1 MRHPTYKHLEA
12 TLRLGAFSLG
22 QWVQITAAGVAAALF
37 GGYLSPFPM
46 QVTIFVSIVG
56 AGLPVAVSY
65 GAMGLEFS
73 VAQFARAGWRYWRQ
87 PRRFLAG
94 PGEPTPGYTVLA
106 DQMHYRDAEAADPA
120 TSGGALLWDV

>member
-12 TLRLGAFSLG
+12 RLRIGAFSVG
-22 QWVQITAAGVAAALF
+22 QWAQIAGAGAAAAVF
-37 GGYLSPFPM
+37 GGYLSPFPT

-56 AGLPVAVSY
+56 AGLPVALSY

-73 VAQFARAGWRYWRQ
+73 IAQLARAGWRYWRQ

-94 PGEPTPGYTVLA
+94 PGTQVTGYVVLTLPVVTPAPPVGA
-106 DQMHYRDAEAADPA
+106 GQQHPGEA
-120 TSGGALLWDV
+120 LWDV

>member
-12 TLRLGAFSLG
+12 RLRLGAFSLG
-22 QWVQITAAGVAAALF
+22 QWAQITAAGAAAAVF
-37 GGYLSPFPM
+37 GGYLSPFST

-56 AGLPVAVSY
+56 AGLPVAMSY

-73 VAQFARAGWRYWRQ
+73 VAELVRAGWRYWHQ

-94 PGEPTPGYTVLA
+94 PGEPTVGYVLLA
-106 DQMHYRDAEAADPA
+106 DPKRHDTARSDDARTRE
-120 TSGGALLWDV
+120 GALLWDV

>member
-12 TLRLGAFSLG
+12 RLRIGAFSLG
-22 QWVQITAAGVAAALF
+22 QWAQIAIAGATAAVF
-37 GGYLSPFPM
+37 GGYLSPLPT

-56 AGLPVAVSY
+56 AGLPVALSY

-73 VAQFARAGWRYWRQ
+73 VSELARAGWRYWRH

-94 PGEPTPGYTVLA
+94 AGRPSAGYVVLTMPVVA
-106 DQMHYRDAEAADPA
+106 DRQVGAVQHQAEEA
-120 TSGGALLWDV
+120 LWDV